1 MATAGKAN
9 AKEGPKEINFS
20 WEGKNKAG
28 KVVRGDIRAA
38 SESVAN
44 AALRR
49 QGFAKARGHSG
60 TALGVHRQDRS
71 PLKHLA
77 HRVGHAGSLTQ
88 TTKNHFSRL
97 YPRLRR
103 TQTQWK

>member
-1 MATAGKAN
+1 MVTAGKAN

-44 AALRR
+44 IPRST
-49 QGFAKARGHSG
+49 AKVVSAR
-60 TALGVHRQDRS
+60 A
-71 PLKHLA
+71 
-77 HRVGHAGSLTQ
+77 
-88 TTKNHFSRL
+88 
-97 YPRLRR
+97 
-103 TQTQWK
+103 